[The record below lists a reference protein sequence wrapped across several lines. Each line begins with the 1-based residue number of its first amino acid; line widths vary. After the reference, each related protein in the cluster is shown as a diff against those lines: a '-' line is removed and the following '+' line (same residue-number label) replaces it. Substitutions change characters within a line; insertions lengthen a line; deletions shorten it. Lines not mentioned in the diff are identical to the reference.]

1 VAPAEHLTVAQAR
14 RRAVNRARRFMRI
27 GLRSRITYAFALG
40 AMTLSILLAL
50 VTYGLVRENLVNQRE
65 KAATNQAFFNA
76 SIVRD
81 QLRSESQPEKDVLE
95 GLESPSG
102 ASPVLLHDGQWF
114 GVSVE
119 RGREQLPLSLRET
132 VAGGSAARMR
142 FRLSGHAQ
150 LGVGVP
156 IPGVKAAY
164 FEIAS
169 FDDTEKALGSLGFAL
184 VAAAVVT
191 TVAGALL
198 GAWASR
204 RVLRPLG
211 HVSAAAVAIAGG
223 RLDTRVAPLDDPDLG
238 TLVNSFN
245 EMASALQERI
255 ERDARFASD
264 VSHELRSPLTTLTT
278 SISILES
285 RRDELPERPQQALDL
300 LVADV
305 QRFSQMVEDLLEI
318 SRFDAGAARL
328 HLESVRISEL
338 VLQAVAAS
346 TTVDIPVAISADAA
360 ACMAMVDKRRLVRVI
375 ANLITNADRYGGGAT
390 HIDVALA
397 DSDVRIAVE
406 DEGPGVREE
415 ERERIF
421 ERFARGTDEAGRRGS
436 GEGVGLGLALVKEH
450 INLHGGRV
458 WVEDGTGGVG
468 ARFVFELPTVTPD
481 PAEEEEL
488 EDLGPAAV
496 LATDLAEEE
505 AAHAAEAE
513 ATASDGVPE

>member
-1 VAPAEHLTVAQAR
+1 VAPAEHQHLTVAQAR
-14 RRAVNRARRFMRI
+14 RRAVSRARRFMRL
-27 GLRSRITYAFALG
+27 GLRSRITVAFALG
-40 AMTLSILLAL
+40 ALTLSALLAL

-65 KAATNQAFFNA
+65 RSATNQAYFNA

-81 QLRSESQPEKDVLE
+81 ALKSESQPEKDILD

-102 ASPVLLHDGQWF
+102 ASPVLLHNGQWF
-114 GVSVE
+114 GVTVE
-119 RGREQLPLSLRET
+119 RGREQLPVTLRET
-132 VAGGSAARMR
+132 VAGGTAARMR
-142 FRLSGHAQ
+142 FRIGSHAQ
-150 LGVGVP
+150 LAVGVP

-164 FEIAS
+164 FEIVS
-169 FDDTEKALGSLGFAL
+169 FDDVERALGSLGFAL

-191 TVAGALL
+191 TIAGALL

-223 RLDTRVAPLDDPDLG
+223 RLDTRVAPLADPDLG

-285 RRDELPERPQQALDL
+285 RRDELPERAAQALDL

-346 TTVDIPVAISADAA
+346 TDVDIPVAISADAA

-375 ANLITNADRYGGGAT
+375 ANLLGNADRYAGGAT
-390 HIDVALA
+390 RVDVALV
-397 DSDVRIAVE
+397 DGDVRIAVE
-406 DEGPGVREE
+406 DEGPGVPEAD
-415 ERERIF
+415 RERIF
-421 ERFARGTDEAGRRGS
+421 ERFARATDAAGRRGS

-450 INLHGGRV
+450 LNLHGGRV
-458 WVEDGTGGVG
+458 WVEDGGNGVG
-468 ARFVFELPTVTPD
+468 ARFVFELPTVTPE
-481 PAEEEEL
+481 PAEEEPL

-496 LATDLAEEE
+496 LASDLAEEE
-505 AAHAAEAE
+505 AAEAAAV
-513 ATASDGVPE
+513 DGGGE

>member
-1 VAPAEHLTVAQAR
+1 MAPEHLTVAQAR
-14 RRAVNRARRFMRI
+14 RRTVNRAKRFMRI
-27 GLRSRITYAFALG
+27 GLRSRITVAFALG
-40 AMTLSILLAL
+40 AMSLSALLAL

-65 KAATNQAFFNA
+65 KAAVDQAYYNA

-81 QLRSESQPEKDVLE
+81 QLRSESQPEQAVLE
-95 GLESPSG
+95 GLASPSG
-102 ASPVLLHDGQWF
+102 ATPVLLRNGQWF
-114 GVSVE
+114 AVTVK

-132 VAGGSAARMR
+132 VAAGQAARMR
-142 FRLSGHAQ
+142 FQIGSHAQ

-164 FEIAS
+164 FEIAP
-169 FDDTEKALGSLGFAL
+169 FDDTERALSSLGISLA
-184 VAAAVVT
+184 AAAVVT
-191 TVAGALL
+191 TVAGAFL

-245 EMASALQERI
+245 DMASALQERI

-278 SISILES
+278 TISILES
-285 RRDELPERPQQALDL
+285 RRDELPERPRAALDL

-305 QRFSQMVEDLLEI
+305 QRFSAMVEDLLEI

-338 VLQAVAAS
+338 VLQAVATS
-346 TTVDIPVAISADAA
+346 TDVDIPVAISADAA
-360 ACMAMVDKRRLVRVI
+360 ACTVAVDKRRLVRVI
-375 ANLITNADRYGGGAT
+375 ANLISNADRYGGGAT
-390 HIDVALA
+390 RVNVELA

-406 DEGPGVREE
+406 DEGPGVDEGD
-415 ERERIF
+415 RERIF
-421 ERFARGTDEAGRRGS
+421 ERFARGTDAAGRRGS
-436 GEGVGLGLALVKEH
+436 GEGVGLGLALVREH

-458 WVEDGTGGVG
+458 WVEDGANGVG
-468 ARFVFELPTVTPD
+468 ARFVFELPTVAPGPD
-481 PAEEEEL
+481 DVEEL

-496 LATDLAEEE
+496 LASDLAEQTATE
-505 AAHAAEAE
+505 AAAE
-513 ATASDGVPE
+513 ATAE